1 MAITTTVIKTII
13 SSVMV
18 LCVILVALWAL
29 GGIAAAQKDS
39 VPKAQDQL
47 ALGADEVEQLL
58 LLIDTNK
65 TGKITKQEW
74 LKFMEEEFD
83 RLDKNKSGEIDAKEL
98 ARSRLLARPFANVG
112 K

>member
-1 MAITTTVIKTII
+1 MQ
-13 SSVMV
+13 
-18 LCVILVALWAL
+18 
-29 GGIAAAQKDS
+29 GIAVAQKDS
-39 VPKAQDQL
+39 VLKPQDKL
-47 ALGADEVEQLL
+47 ALGEDEVEQLL

-74 LKFMEEEFD
+74 MKFMEEEFD

-98 ARSRLLARPFANVG
+98 VRSRFPARPFSSAG